1 MWSIRMEYFA
11 LVVFI
16 YVLVDTLVSKET
28 GFLGSIVKK
37 NENPLTFYVDV
48 GIIIFAIIFDILYIF
63 DNV

>member
-28 GFLGSIVKK
+28 GFLGSIEKK
-37 NENPLTFYVDV
+37 
-48 GIIIFAIIFDILYIF
+48 
-63 DNV
+63 